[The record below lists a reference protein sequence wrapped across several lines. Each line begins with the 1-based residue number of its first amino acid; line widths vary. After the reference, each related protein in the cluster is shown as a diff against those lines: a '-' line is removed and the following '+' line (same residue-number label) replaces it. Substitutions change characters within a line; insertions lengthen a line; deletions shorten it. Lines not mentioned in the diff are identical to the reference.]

1 MWNSAVF
8 VAELLGTLFLVLG
21 ALSVVMT
28 SKSSAMKDLKGK
40 SIFIA
45 AGIGLALMLAIYV
58 TLGYEKAVFGADKN
72 ATGWVNPAATLA
84 VCLATNSWNL
94 ALSGLAGQLTGALV
108 GGIVFVIIAF
118 MVKDLK
124 TVITETLAFPEGE
137 NDILSMG
144 TMEFVGSSL
153 FVGGIA
159 TVASFGVAA
168 NLTPAIVGLF
178 ITLVL
183 LTIGSKYALVLNP
196 AAFLMPMI
204 VGLVLSRP
212 SNGKAVAIN
221 VTVGITAC
229 LAAAAMVGG
238 IAYTSSLF

>member
-21 ALSVVMT
+21 ALSVVIT
-28 SKSSAMKDLKGK
+28 SKSSAIKDLKGK

-45 AGIGLALMLAIYV
+45 AGIGIALMLAIYI
-58 TLGYEKAVFGADKN
+58 TLGYEKKSTSE

-84 VCLATNSWNL
+84 VCLSTNSWNL
-94 ALSGLAGQLTGALV
+94 ALSGLAGQLTGAFA
-108 GGIVFVIIAF
+108 GGVVFVIIAF
-118 MVKDLK
+118 MVSDLK

-137 NDILSMG
+137 NKVLSMG
-144 TMEFVGSSL
+144 TMEFVGSAL

-159 TVASFGVAA
+159 TVASFGVVE
-168 NLTPAIVGLF
+168 NVTPMIVGLF

-204 VGLVLSRP
+204 AGLVLSRP
-212 SNGKAVAIN
+212 SNGKAVVIN

-238 IAYTSSLF
+238 IAFTSTIF

>member
-21 ALSVVMT
+21 ALSVVIT

-40 SIFIA
+40 SIFVA
-45 AGIGLALMLAIYV
+45 AGIGVALMLAIYV
-58 TLGYEKAVFGADKN
+58 TLGYEKKAGVG

-84 VCLATNSWNL
+84 VCLANGSWDSAL
-94 ALSGLAGQLTGALV
+94 AGLAGQLTGALV
-108 GGIVFVIIAF
+108 GGFVFVIIAF
-118 MVKDLK
+118 MVSDLK

-137 NDILSMG
+137 NNVLTMG
-144 TMEFVGSSL
+144 TMELVGSSL

-159 TVASFGVAA
+159 TVAAFGVAE
-168 NLTPAIVGLF
+168 NVTPVIVGLF

-204 VGLVLSRP
+204 AGLVLSRP

-238 IAYTSSLF
+238 IAHTATLF

>member
-21 ALSVVMT
+21 ALSVVIT
-28 SKSSAMKDLKGK
+28 SKSSAIKDLKGK
-40 SIFIA
+40 SIFVA
-45 AGIGLALMLAIYV
+45 AGIGIALMLAIYV
-58 TLGYEKAVFGADKN
+58 TLGYEANAHVA

-84 VCLATNSWNL
+84 VCLATNSWDL
-94 ALSGLAGQLTGALV
+94 ALSGLVGQLTGALI
-108 GGIVFVIIAF
+108 GGFVFVIIAF

-137 NDILSMG
+137 NDILSMA

-204 VGLVLSRP
+204 AGLVLSRP

-221 VTVGITAC
+221 VTVGIASC

-238 IAYTSSLF
+238 IAYTSKLFQ